1 MNRHLRKVFIGL
13 VVAGL
18 AGTILSGCVFSVGGG
33 KEVTSARPT
42 RGQELV
48 DLKKAKDQGAI
59 TQEEYDAKRK
69 QILER

>member
-1 MNRHLRKVFIGL
+1 M
-13 VVAGL
+13 L
-18 AGTILSGCVFSVGGG
+18 AGCVFSVGGG

-59 TQEEYDAKRK
+59 SQEEYDAKRK